1 MYALHTFKGLEQ
13 WEQSAN
19 GLLKLGTENDIRGR
33 WHRSFY
39 RGVLFNITLQ
49 TLYQICASNKGP

>member
-1 MYALHTFKGLEQ
+1 MYALHTFKWLEQ

-39 RGVLFNITLQ
+39 GGVLFNITLQ